1 MTQLNKGS
9 QLTLTLVS
17 LGFFAFWFFRF
28 CPFFFIIFNKTKYAS
43 NGWPGRSIV
52 AQHLYNQVLDFVTVL
67 NLCCFG
73 YLRKKKLKDCL
84 LINLIYLKKW
94 YFVFI
99 KVFIKPYF
107 ISILKFVKS
116 SRRCCIDSRF
126 SVVSV
131 NIRRFP
137 SLLTSQRRFPKTV
150 EH

>member
-17 LGFFAFWFFRF
+17 LGFFALWFFRF
-28 CPFFFIIFNKTKYAS
+28 CSFFFIIFNKTKYAS
-43 NGWPGRSIV
+43 NGWTGRSIV

-67 NLCCFG
+67 NLCCFR
-73 YLRKKKLKDCL
+73 YLRKKSWSVVFSQILF
-84 LINLIYLKKW
+84 IQKW

-99 KVFIKPYF
+99 KVFITPYF
-107 ISILKFVKS
+107 ISLKKFVRS
-116 SRRCCIDSRF
+116 SRRCCIYSRH

-137 SLLTSQRRFPKTV
+137 SFLTSQRRFPKTAD
-150 EH
+150 H